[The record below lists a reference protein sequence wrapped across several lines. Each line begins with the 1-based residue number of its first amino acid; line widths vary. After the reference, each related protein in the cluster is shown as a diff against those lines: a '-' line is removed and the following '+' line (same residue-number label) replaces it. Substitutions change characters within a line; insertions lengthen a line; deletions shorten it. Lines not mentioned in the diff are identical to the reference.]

1 MKAVMNVHWDIA
13 EHWHHCRLPV
23 SAVFATDDAYAAF
36 YTSKYLIQD
45 TAEAIFA
52 HLDRGFSK
60 DPMAAYLEF
69 LGCHA
74 GDLHPTGRDL
84 RAIRIRLRQEGG
96 DSWTQCVGDASRPAK
111 SLRGSSGE

>member
-52 HLDRGFSK
+52 QQSQPESQLQRLRSPLRRREADRG
-60 DPMAAYLEF
+60 
-69 LGCHA
+69 
-74 GDLHPTGRDL
+74 
-84 RAIRIRLRQEGG
+84 
-96 DSWTQCVGDASRPAK
+96 
-111 SLRGSSGE
+111 